1 MARKTEDPAHLD
13 AMIKR
18 LKTRLKRTMTML
30 DKLEKKRRRIAT
42 KAAVAAVIDP
52 MIAALKPGPIT
63 IEVTRHPAPMF
74 DGPTEKVVVFEPDNV
89 AGFHPDQSEAERVRR
104 GAVDVLQPVER
115 VVDHDSGIP
124 EFLRRGQAAQAAA
137 DKVIADSIREE
148 QAAKKKAK
156 ASGRIAKMK
165 AKQSGETKKM
175 PLSGKAA
182 LDAIRNG

>member
-1 MARKTEDPAHLD
+1 MAKRTIEHLD
-13 AMIKR
+13 TLITRNERR
-18 LKTRLKRTMTML
+18 LKLTMTRL
-30 DKLEKKRRRIAT
+30 DKLKKERRRMAT
-42 KAAVAAVIDP
+42 KAAVAAVLDP

-63 IEVTRHPAPMF
+63 IEVTRQPR
-74 DGPTEKVVVFEPDNV
+74 TEKVVAFEPDFDAIGKIMDQALDEKAAEVV
-89 AGFHPDQSEAERVRR
+89 AA
-104 GAVDVLQPVER
+104 ALQPVER
-115 VVDHDSGIP
+115 VVDHDTGIP

-148 QAAKKKAK
+148 QAATKKAK

-165 AKQSGETKKM
+165 AKKAGDLKKM